1 MVSVQLDSSLSLLV
15 SDPANQI
22 CWNGLSSNE
31 ICYFTLDSLV
41 RSAHAPAQSSGP
53 LLVLRCEKVFIR
65 FAHCYCFSVG
75 LRSKRFRVVSEQ
87 RETEERS
94 VTGFSVWAARKMELT
109 AIFLAV
115 FDPHSSFFALKPH
128 GNARLIRVLLFS
140 AQKWPLLIASR
151 SWERFTKRCN
161 DGQRRK
167 ARLYS
172 AARNSFFSAYETYC
186 ALLQAFVVGMAQK
199 DVIRKNSKISLL
211 NYFSSPFDFGPHFT
225 I

>member
-15 SDPANQI
+15 LDPANQI

-41 RSAHAPAQSSGP
+41 RSAHAPAQSSGQ
-53 LLVLRCEKVFIR
+53 LLVLRCKKVFIR

-128 GNARLIRVLLFS
+128 GNACLIRVLLFS
-140 AQKWPLLIASR
+140 PQKWPLLIASR
-151 SWERFTKRCN
+151 S
-161 DGQRRK
+161 
-167 ARLYS
+167 
-172 AARNSFFSAYETYC
+172 
-186 ALLQAFVVGMAQK
+186 
-199 DVIRKNSKISLL
+199 
-211 NYFSSPFDFGPHFT
+211 
-225 I
+225 

>member
-1 MVSVQLDSSLSLLV
+1 MKSVISLV
-15 SDPANQI
+15 
-22 CWNGLSSNE
+22 
-31 ICYFTLDSLV
+31 DSLV
-41 RSAHAPAQSSGP
+41 RSSHATSQSSGP
-53 LLVLRCEKVFIR
+53 LLVLRCEKVFIQ
-65 FAHCYCFSVG
+65 FAHCYCFEAG

-87 RETEERS
+87 RATEEWR
-94 VTGFSVWAARKMELT
+94 VTGFSVWAARKMERA

-128 GNARLIRVLLFS
+128 GNARVIRVLLFS

-186 ALLQAFVVGMAQK
+186 GLLQAFVVGMAQK

-211 NYFSSPFDFGPHFT
+211 NYLIFLTFWLRAALHYLNACSWNRLQSKFKLEHNLDKPL
-225 I
+225 